1 LKTRLFAVVL
11 ALSSAAFAG
20 DKDKGAAS
28 PAPTPRPASVLP
40 GCACSTGVT
49 LTSVVVHNC
58 ICPGD
63 DGKPLQ
69 CVVAAGGVG
78 VSVSCSR

>member
-1 LKTRLFAVVL
+1 MTKLAQVMVLMCSLSAV
-11 ALSSAAFAG
+11 AG
-20 DKDKGAAS
+20 DKEKPGAS
-28 PAPTPRPASVLP
+28 PAPKQASVLP
-40 GCACSTGVT
+40 GCACSTGLT

-58 ICPGD
+58 TCPGD

>member
-1 LKTRLFAVVL
+1 MSTRWLMVL
-11 ALSSAAFAG
+11 LVLSGPGFAG
-20 DKDKGAAS
+20 EKDKPTAS
-28 PAPTPRPASVLP
+28 PAVAPKPASVLP

-58 ICPGD
+58 ICLSD

>member
-1 LKTRLFAVVL
+1 MFRAL
-11 ALSSAAFAG
+11 ALVLLLAAPSLAG
-20 DKDKGAAS
+20 EKEKGAS

-58 ICPGD
+58 VCPGD